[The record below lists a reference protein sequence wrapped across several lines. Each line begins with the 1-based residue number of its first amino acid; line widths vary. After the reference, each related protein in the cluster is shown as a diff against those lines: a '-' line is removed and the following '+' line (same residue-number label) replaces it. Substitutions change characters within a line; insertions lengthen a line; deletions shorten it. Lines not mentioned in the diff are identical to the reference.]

1 MNGDEPD
8 EVHPVRLSENSGNP
22 SVTRGRTLADVTLL
36 VLLCGLLFFF
46 RIGVSPLQEPDE
58 TRCAKIV
65 REMLRTGNWLAPHLD
80 GKLYLDKPAPFFW
93 LAAVGYRLTGSMAL
107 GGRGVAGVSGILMV
121 LVTYF
126 FARRIFD
133 RRVGFLAGI
142 VLATTAGP
150 LLVARWLRMDMP
162 FAAAMWTATWC
173 FWWSQTPSGRRD
185 PARRRRGW
193 CGFYAFCAF
202 ATLFKGPAGLVLPV
216 MFVGT
221 YLLLSGRPRRV
232 LEFFSV
238 PGMLLYLLIAAPW
251 FVTVS
256 IYEPTCLYRFLIQ
269 QNFGLYLAPL
279 GSRHHFSPFLY
290 LPILLVGQLPW
301 TSLLPA
307 VCTRY
312 FPRRWRLRKRSPGIL
327 LLWVQVFVTLLF
339 FALSRTRAP
348 HYILPAFPPL
358 AVMTAGVMVGWI
370 RSRGDDSVLTGG
382 PAALVATVIS
392 LLVLVVVGESWVG
405 NADRW
410 LVVPV
415 AACMLGVV
423 GIWVSLRY
431 DNCTWCVIS
440 TIATIVVIVLFSVG
454 YAIPSGCRLLNLR

>member
-1 MNGDEPD
+1 
-8 EVHPVRLSENSGNP
+8 
-22 SVTRGRTLADVTLL
+22 
-36 VLLCGLLFFF
+36 
-46 RIGVSPLQEPDE
+46 
-58 TRCAKIV
+58 
-65 REMLRTGNWLAPHLD
+65 
-80 GKLYLDKPAPFFW
+80 
-93 LAAVGYRLTGSMAL
+93 MAL
-107 GGRGVAGVSGILMV
+107 GGRAVTGLAGMLTV

-133 RRVGFLAGI
+133 RRVGLLAGV

-150 LLVARWLRMDMP
+150 LLIARWLRMDMP

-173 FWWSQTPSGRRD
+173 FWYSQTRSGRPD
-185 PARRRRGW
+185 PARRRWGW

-202 ATLFKGPAGLVLPV
+202 ATLFKGPAGLALPV

-221 YLLLSGRPRRV
+221 YLLLSGRPRRL

-238 PGMLLYLLIAAPW
+238 PGMLLYLLIATPW

-256 IYEPTCLYRFLIQ
+256 IYEPTYLYRFLIQ
-269 QNFGLYLAPL
+269 ENFGLYVAPV
-279 GSRHHFSPFLY
+279 GSSHHFSAF
-290 LPILLVGQLPW
+290 LPILLVAQLPW

-312 FPRRWRLRKRSPGIL
+312 FPRRWRLRTRSPGIL

-339 FALSRTRAP
+339 FALSRTRGP
-348 HYILPAFPPL
+348 HYILPVFPPL
-358 AVMTAGVMVGWI
+358 AVMTAGVIVGWM
-370 RSRGDDSVLTGG
+370 RSSGSDSPLRGGTAV
-382 PAALVATVIS
+382 LVATVVS
-392 LLVLVVVGESWVG
+392 LLVLVVAGETWVG
-405 NADRW
+405 KIDRW

-431 DNCTWCVIS
+431 DSRTWCVIWI
-440 TIATIVVIVLFSVG
+440 IAAIVVILLYSVG